1 MIKIIFTNYKLMK
14 INKFRVAYVL
24 AGASIWYYIGTRDKR
39 QLKILW
45 YNKGLNVS
53 QKFKQ
58 YPAWDLYAEPFIIRQ
73 FAILFTIGNSF
84 IKGMTSDNTPDIN
97 SDIKTY
103 VKDIKTEL
111 EIFDENKSD
120 TKE

>member
-1 MIKIIFTNYKLMK
+1 MYAFYIYFRTFSCLLGMK
-14 INKFRVAYVL
+14 ILYAKHIK
-24 AGASIWYYIGTRDKR
+24 ASLKYMKMHTFSYILREP
-39 QLKILW
+39 
-45 YNKGLNVS
+45 
-53 QKFKQ
+53 
-58 YPAWDLYAEPFIIRQ
+58 YPAWDLYVEPFIIRQ

-97 SDIKTY
+97 PDIKTY

-111 EIFDENKSD
+111 EIFDENKSA